1 MSRHQTSRPHG
12 HLAVLIGALLL
23 SVAGCSDGRPEVSE
37 LADGLTTG
45 TSLFPVAEQQAECAA
60 EVLRDSDLDDDLL
73 TAIAESDTEHEISP
87 DDASTLAT
95 LQVEVLETCGT

>member
-1 MSRHQTSRPHG
+1 MSRDRTPRPPAHT
-12 HLAVLIGALLL
+12 AVLIGALLL
-23 SVAGCSDGRPEVSE
+23 VTAGCSDGRPEVNE
-37 LADGLTTG
+37 IADGLTTG

-60 EVLRDSDLDDDLL
+60 EVLRDSELDDEVL

-95 LQVEVLETCGT
+95 LQVEVLDTCGA

>member
-1 MSRHQTSRPHG
+1 MSCHRTSRPHART
-12 HLAVLIGALLL
+12 AVLIGTLLL
-23 SVAGCSDGRPEVSE
+23 VLAGCSDGRPEVDE
-37 LADGLTTG
+37 LAAGLTTG

-60 EVLRDSDLDDDLL
+60 EVLRGSDLDDEVL
-73 TAIAESDTEHEISP
+73 TAIAESDTEAEISP